1 MKIDH
6 LINGKTVAGRDYFET
21 VNPATQGVLAEVASG
36 TEAEVNAA
44 VQAAFGVNGAAPTDP
59 ASAAFATYY
68 ASYHGTYVPPLCH
81 AQARAVFDTVR

>member
-1 MKIDH
+1 MNVAKAD
-6 LINGKTVAGRDYFET
+6 LASRNLTNVTTVD
-21 VNPATQGVLAEVASG
+21 VD
-36 TEAEVNAA
+36 AA

>member
-1 MKIDH
+1 MNVAKADFASRN
-6 LINGKTVAGRDYFET
+6 LTNVTTVD
-21 VNPATQGVLAEVASG
+21 VD
-36 TEAEVNAA
+36 AA